1 MASNWKGWDWNG
13 DLSASRAHVFMVLGF
28 LTPGIL
34 MFQVKRLFSE
44 GCVGDCDRTDSPCGT
59 NGEAF
64 WITWPFAISLAMTTF
79 FTSVPPWIQ
88 DAKQEEEVGWKLV
101 PRPRGRE
108 VESQVKCQCEI
119 SGTPFSNGEK
129 LRPHSLPHPEQRPYS
144 CPQLHCGKAFA
155 SKYKLYR

>member
-1 MASNWKGWDWNG
+1 
-13 DLSASRAHVFMVLGF
+13 
-28 LTPGIL
+28 
-34 MFQVKRLFSE
+34 
-44 GCVGDCDRTDSPCGT
+44 
-59 NGEAF
+59 
-64 WITWPFAISLAMTTF
+64 MTTF

-108 VESQVKCQCEI
+108 AESQVKCQCEI
-119 SGTPFSNGEK
+119 SGTPFTNGEK